1 MIIKKINYWKIK
13 KFKMLWL
20 AVLIE
25 FTEEI
30 MSFILD
36 YQKSID
42 LNKVYLLLQR
52 IGRIVFLWQEVH
64 LN

>member
-36 YQKSID
+36 YQKSIN

-52 IGRIVFLWQEVH
+52 TGRIVFLWQEVH

>member
-36 YQKSID
+36 YQKSIN